1 MKREWLKEKCP
12 NLTDAEIDA
21 IMAENGSDI
30 NKAKG
35 DTKKLE
41 EDLKTLKGE
50 KKNLEG
56 QLETANGTI
65 EDLKKSNPDVE
76 ALQTK
81 IKEHEATIVQKEKE
95 YKAEVTKL
103 AREVINTELIGKY
116 KAKNAKAVMALIDE
130 FEAKDD
136 ADYKTLLDSKLK
148 ALSEA
153 DDTKFMFGEAQTKQT
168 YNPNGG
174 GDPGKEGLGV
184 SMAVQRNTSVT
195 PALDPWAT
203 K

>member
-184 SMAVQRNTSVT
+184 SMAVQRNISVT

>member
-1 MKREWLKEKCP
+1 M
-12 NLTDAEIDA
+12 
-21 IMAENGSDI
+21 
-30 NKAKG
+30 
-35 DTKKLE
+35 
-41 EDLKTLKGE
+41 
-50 KKNLEG
+50 
-56 QLETANGTI
+56 
-65 EDLKKSNPDVE
+65 KKSNPDVE

-103 AREVINTELIGKY
+103 AREAINTELIGKY

-174 GDPGKEGLGV
+174 GDPGKEGLGA
-184 SMAVQRNTSVT
+184 SMAAQRNTTVT
-195 PALDPWAT
+195 PSFDPWAT

>member
-153 DDTKFMFGEAQTKQT
+153 DDTKFMFGEAQPKQT

-184 SMAVQRNTSVT
+184 SMAVQRNISVT